1 MFNQIFKENV
11 QGRKHP
17 GGYAFAEPDDIEMW
31 KGGVFLIITNQITI
45 FVVIRWYAIVFECYI
60 LGDWHF
66 ILHNPSVVI
75 ATTPIEFIIFT
86 TITFDMVNRSI

>member
-1 MFNQIFKENV
+1 MSRGGNIQGVMHLQNQM
-11 QGRKHP
+11 
-17 GGYAFAEPDDIEMW
+17 IEKCE

-86 TITFDMVNRSI
+86 TLTFDMVNRSI